1 MLYVDAA
8 ASESRHNA
16 GSATVEQQTYQT
28 VQYNTQV
35 GSTVVLELAHLG
47 IKLVQHTDR
56 AISSGTA
63 HCIKC
68 TIQHIGRPS
77 SSGTAGSL
85 KCTIQRKSRTAN
97 SVQ

>member
-35 GSTVVLELAHLG
+35 GSTVVLEL
-47 IKLVQHTDR
+47 VQHTDR

-63 HCIKC
+63 DCIKC

>member
-35 GSTVVLELAHLG
+35 RSTVVLELAHLG
-47 IKLVQHTDR
+47 IKLVQHTDGPL
-56 AISSGTA
+56 AGVQQTA
-63 HCIKC
+63 QS
-68 TIQHIGRPS
+68 IQFN
-77 SSGTAGSL
+77 T
-85 KCTIQRKSRTAN
+85 
-97 SVQ
+97 